1 MKKYFF
7 LALLF
12 YVFNNLTVVAS
23 FNADSAFIS
32 ANNEYINENYH
43 EAIDRYE
50 AILGQGFE
58 SSELYYNLGNAYY
71 KLSDYPRSILNYEKA
86 LLLDPHNENIK
97 FNLEKAQIYIVDQ
110 VDEIPEVIVRRW
122 LLGAIAWL
130 NSNTW
135 ALLSVIFFLI
145 CLTGFLLYF
154 LIAKISFRRT
164 GFYTGVL
171 FLILSAFTFIMAY
184 KSKSMLTNSNGAI
197 IMTPTVTVKGSPS
210 NTSTDLFIVHEGT
223 KVFVLDELNDWYEIK
238 LSDGKRGWLLKSDIE
253 PI

>member
-1 MKKYFF
+1 MKKYIF

-12 YVFNNLTVVAS
+12 YAFNNLTVIAS

-43 EAIDRYE
+43 EAIQQYE
-50 AILGQGFE
+50 AILSQGFE
-58 SSELYYNLGNAYY
+58 SAALYYNMGNAYY
-71 KLSDYPRSILNYEKA
+71 KLSDYPKSILNYEKA

-97 FNLEKAQIYIVDQ
+97 FNLEKAQVYIVDQ
-110 VDEIPEVIVRRW
+110 IDEIPEVIVRKW
-122 LLGAIAWL
+122 VIGAIAWL

-135 ALLSVIFFLI
+135 ALLSMIFFLI
-145 CLTGFLLYF
+145 SLIGFLLYF
-154 LIAKISFRRT
+154 LIAKINFRRT
-164 GFYTGVL
+164 GFYTGIL

-197 IMTPTVTVKGSPS
+197 VMTPTVTVKGSPS
-210 NTSTDLFIVHEGT
+210 NTSMDLFIVHEGT
-223 KVFVLDELNDWYEIK
+223 KVFILDELNNWYEVK
-238 LSDGKRGWLLKSDIE
+238 LSDGKQGWLQKSDIE